1 MLNLYRSFI
10 QAYLSNGVAVCGQVA
25 RSNLENVLIL
35 QKRALRIISFK
46 PFKFHPVPFV
56 NLSNILPR
64 HLIYFLSVLL
74 CMILSTIQHHP
85 KFQNYL
91 VILQKNTTNV
101 QDPQRQT
108 ISITF
113 ENKTRVQGSG
123 VAFPP
128 FFFLY
133 LNVNLN
139 GIQRQL
145 LSILMRKYTY
155 VDVHTLADKCRKLYH
170 F

>member
-1 MLNLYRSFI
+1 M
-10 QAYLSNGVAVCGQVA
+10 
-25 RSNLENVLIL
+25 
-35 QKRALRIISFK
+35 
-46 PFKFHPVPFV
+46 HDFV
-56 NLSNILPR
+56 NDLAP
-64 HLIYFLSVLL
+64 
-74 CMILSTIQHHP
+74 P
-85 KFQNYL
+85 KISELFSY
-91 VILQKNTTNV
+91 LQKNTTNV
-101 QDPQRQT
+101 QGPQRQT

-123 VAFPP
+123 IAFPP
-128 FFFLY
+128 PFFY

-145 LSILMRKYTY
+145 LNILMRKYTY